1 MARKILPGTWCHG
14 PVFPMSTCFSTE
26 TSEIDSNA
34 NVVDS
39 FLFFIL
45 IPQCNKAMAIPALDS
60 EESSLLSDGNAEVY
74 KKRPKDFHSSDMEIK
89 ITLQSKTEWQV
100 TLYRKANSIS
110 TQPVR
115 TVSCPCHQAS
125 IPWLAQQS
133 PQRTHILMSFFADR
147 LAPKAQ
153 DKPQPGPSQTIRLNN
168 WRTHR

>member
-1 MARKILPGTWCHG
+1 MARKILLGTWCHG

-45 IPQCNKAMAIPALDS
+45 IPQCNKTMAIPALDS

-125 IPWLAQQS
+125 IPWLAPQS
-133 PQRTHILMSFFADR
+133 PQRTHIFMSFFADT

-153 DKPQPGPSQTIRLNN
+153 DKPQPGPSQIIRLNN

>member
-115 TVSCPCHQAS
+115 TVSCPRHQAS
-125 IPWLAQQS
+125 IPWLAPQS
-133 PQRTHILMSFFADR
+133 PQRTHILMSFFTDT

-153 DKPQPGPSQTIRLNN
+153 DKPQPGPSQIIRLNN
-168 WRTHR
+168 WRAHR